1 MGYIKFRLRK
11 LTDEEGN
18 IITANISRIESTM
31 PYSDTY
37 ESNLIWHA
45 LSHKGGSVQ
54 LEPEDNNKYFAYTFG
69 FTFGG

>member
-45 LSHKGGSVQ
+45 LSHKGGSV
-54 LEPEDNNKYFAYTFG
+54 
-69 FTFGG
+69 